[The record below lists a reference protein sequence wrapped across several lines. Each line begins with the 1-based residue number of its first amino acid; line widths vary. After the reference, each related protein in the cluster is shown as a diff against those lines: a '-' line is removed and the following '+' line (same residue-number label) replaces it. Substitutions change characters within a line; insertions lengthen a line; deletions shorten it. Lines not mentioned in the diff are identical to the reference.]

1 MQSFGVNVDDDV
13 ADQIKALR
21 QRESADGTT
30 EIVSRSQVIR
40 ELLALGLVAENVL
53 DSSEVAVDS
62 QRDKEALVRQ
72 AIIER
77 VRDER
82 E

>member
-40 ELLALGLVAENVL
+40 ELLALGLVAERTL
-53 DSSEVAVDS
+53 DSSEAAVES

-82 E
+82 K

>member
-21 QRESADGTT
+21 QRESADGST

-53 DSSEVAVDS
+53 ESSETVIDS

>member
-21 QRESADGTT
+21 QREAADGTT

-40 ELLALGLVAENVL
+40 ELLALGLVAERTL
-53 DSSEVAVDS
+53 DSSEAAVDS

-77 VRDER
+77 ARDEH

>member
-13 ADQIKALR
+13 ADQIKSLR

-53 DSSEVAVDS
+53 ESTEAAVDS

>member
-30 EIVSRSQVIR
+30 EIVSRSQVIS

>member
-53 DSSEVAVDS
+53 ESTEAAVDS

>member
-53 DSSEVAVDS
+53 DSSEAAVDS

>member
-53 DSSEVAVDS
+53 DSSEAAVDS

-77 VRDER
+77 VRDEH

>member
-13 ADQIKALR
+13 AEQIKALR
-21 QRESADGTT
+21 QRETADGST

-40 ELLALGLVAENVL
+40 ELLALGLVAERTI
-53 DSSEVAVDS
+53 DSSDVAVDS

-77 VRDER
+77 VRE

>member
-40 ELLALGLVAENVL
+40 ELLALGLVAERTL
-53 DSSEVAVDS
+53 DSSEAAVDS

-77 VRDER
+77 VRDEH

>member
-40 ELLALGLVAENVL
+40 ELLALGLVAERSL
-53 DSSEVAVDS
+53 DSSEAAVES

-82 E
+82 K

>member
-13 ADQIKALR
+13 AEQIKALR
-21 QRESADGTT
+21 QRETADGST

-40 ELLALGLVAENVL
+40 ELLALGLVAERTI
-53 DSSEVAVDS
+53 DSSDVAVDS

-72 AIIER
+72 SIIER
-77 VRDER
+77 VRE
-82 E
+82 EHE

>member
-21 QRESADGTT
+21 QREAADGTT

-40 ELLALGLVAENVL
+40 ELLALGLVAERTL
-53 DSSEVAVDS
+53 DSNEVAVDS

-77 VRDER
+77 VRDEH

>member
-21 QRESADGTT
+21 QREAADGTT

-40 ELLALGLVAENVL
+40 ELLALGLVAERTL
-53 DSSEVAVDS
+53 DSSEAAVDS

-77 VRDER
+77 VRDEH

>member
-21 QRESADGTT
+21 QREAADGTT

-40 ELLALGLVAENVL
+40 ELLALGLVAERTL
-53 DSSEVAVDS
+53 DSSEAAVES

-77 VRDER
+77 IRDEH

>member
-21 QRESADGTT
+21 QREAADGTT

-53 DSSEVAVDS
+53 DSSGAAVDS

>member
-53 DSSEVAVDS
+53 DSSGAAVDS

>member
-1 MQSFGVNVDDDV
+1 MQSFDVNVDDDV

-21 QRESADGTT
+21 QREAADGTT

-40 ELLALGLVAENVL
+40 ELLALGLVAERTL
-53 DSSEVAVDS
+53 DSSEAAVDS

-77 VRDER
+77 VQHE
-82 E
+82 

>member
-13 ADQIKALR
+13 AEQIKALR
-21 QRESADGTT
+21 QREAADGTT

-40 ELLALGLVAENVL
+40 ELLALGLVAERTI
-53 DSSEVAVDS
+53 DSSDVAVDS

-77 VRDER
+77 VRE